1 MITGK
6 ILGDKYVINGISADA
21 SGKVPYMSADTYY
34 EVIRLIDGKL
44 LFLPDHLKRLR
55 QSLSG
60 SGTAYPGSQKIMESL
75 GLLIRENPF
84 RKGNIRLILQ
94 QSDENEPLLQC
105 YFVPYFYPDSNMYT
119 KGVKLLIYPHM
130 RPNPGI
136 KKWDDQFRNSVS
148 RYILE
153 HEVYEVA
160 LKNQQNQITE
170 GSRSNIFFIDRAG
183 SLISAPGNDILQG
196 ITRKY
201 VLELAAGQGIQIEE
215 RTISTDTLDDLVSV
229 FISGTSPKVL
239 PVKQI
244 DDFFFDVAHP
254 LLRLLMNQFEDL
266 VLNSL
271 KSL

>member
-1 MITGK
+1 M
-6 ILGDKYVINGISADA
+6 SADA
-21 SGKVPYMSADTYY
+21 SGKVPHMSADTYY

-44 LFLPDHLKRLR
+44 LFLSDHLERLS

-60 SGTAYPGSQKIMESL
+60 SGIAYPGSQKIMESL
-75 GLLIRENPF
+75 GLLIKENPF

-105 YFVPYFYPDSNMYT
+105 YFVPYFYPDPNMYT
-119 KGVKLLIYPHM
+119 KGVKLHIYPHM

-201 VLELAAGQGIQIEE
+201 VLELAAGQGIRIEE

-244 DDFFFDVAHP
+244 DDFFFDVNHP
-254 LLRLLMNQFEDL
+254 LLRLLMSQFERL